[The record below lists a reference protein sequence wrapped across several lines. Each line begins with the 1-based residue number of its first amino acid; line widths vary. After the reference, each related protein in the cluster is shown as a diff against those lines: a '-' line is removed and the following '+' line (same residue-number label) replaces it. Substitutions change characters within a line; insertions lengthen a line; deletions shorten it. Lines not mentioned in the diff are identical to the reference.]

1 MKDIARFRPDIKLL
15 ISSATLDAEKFSDYF
30 DNAPIFN
37 IPGRRYPVEIM
48 YSKAP
53 EANYLEAAVVT
64 TLMIHT
70 REPPGDVLI
79 FLTGQEE
86 IEAAEELLKQ
96 RTRGMGSK
104 IGELIIAP
112 IYANLPSDLQV
123 GARVW
128 LRHQCWVSV
137 SCCCTSILPY
147 SQ

>member
-1 MKDIARFRPDIKLL
+1 M
-15 ISSATLDAEKFSDYF
+15 
-30 DNAPIFN
+30 
-37 IPGRRYPVEIM
+37 
-48 YSKAP
+48 
-53 EANYLEAAVVT
+53 VT

-123 GARVW
+123 GAHACRGH
-128 LRHQCWVSV
+128 LCWVFAS
-137 SCCCTSILPY
+137 SCCIQWCALLNSFRPHQDFPESCLGRPRLIMLIY
-147 SQ
+147 G

>member
-1 MKDIARFRPDIKLL
+1 MQ
-15 ISSATLDAEKFSDYF
+15 
-30 DNAPIFN
+30 
-37 IPGRRYPVEIM
+37 
-48 YSKAP
+48 
-53 EANYLEAAVVT
+53 ANYLEAAVVT

-70 REPPGDVLI
+70 REEPGDVLI

-123 GARVW
+123 QPRARHQKLLMLSRCCFSRW
-128 LRHQCWVSV
+128 LRCLNCCKLRAVRCSVHGLETCRCSAWV
-137 SCCCTSILPY
+137 CCVQQSILY
-147 SQ
+147 TDCMIDDICDDHHF

>member
-1 MKDIARFRPDIKLL
+1 
-15 ISSATLDAEKFSDYF
+15 
-30 DNAPIFN
+30 
-37 IPGRRYPVEIM
+37 
-48 YSKAP
+48 
-53 EANYLEAAVVT
+53 
-64 TLMIHT
+64 MIHT

-123 GARVW
+123 GTHVW
-128 LRHQCWVSV
+128 RRRECWISA
-137 SCCCTSILPY
+137 SCCCRFHSALL
-147 SQ
+147 